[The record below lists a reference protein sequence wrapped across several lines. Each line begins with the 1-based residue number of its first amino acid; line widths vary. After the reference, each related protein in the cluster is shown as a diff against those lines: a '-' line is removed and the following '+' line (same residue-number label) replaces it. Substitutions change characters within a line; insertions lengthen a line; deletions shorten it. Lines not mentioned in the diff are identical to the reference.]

1 VVSGG
6 AGFETTIETTEG
18 SVLLEGGRIGAE
30 GRLPKPKVAGSRTPR
45 PLRKAPTG
53 LHGSGLTG
61 ISLSGEPG
69 RAATRCEP
77 VQAGRDTSVS
87 TVSHRACVAGGW
99 PPIPPR
105 ERSTH
110 SSIFAANAYT
120 RGRGSSTARSAAGS
134 AVAHGSGS
142 RSRAPSF
149 AHADVQQNV
158 GYAVYLH
165 AGAACR
171 GADALTAVARRPPTR
186 CAPTRRRF

>member
-1 VVSGG
+1 MVSGG

-18 SVLLEGGRIGAE
+18 SVLWKAAASARKGDFPSRRSRVREPLVRF
-30 GRLPKPKVAGSRTPR
+30 GRLPPDCTDPAWQGFRLAASRGAPR
-45 PLRKAPTG
+45 RDA
-53 LHGSGLTG
+53 
-61 ISLSGEPG
+61 SLCRRG
-69 RAATRCEP
+69 ATR
-77 VQAGRDTSVS
+77 
-87 TVSHRACVAGGW
+87 VSHRWCVAGGW
-99 PPIPPR
+99 PPITPR

-134 AVAHGSGS
+134 AVALGSGS